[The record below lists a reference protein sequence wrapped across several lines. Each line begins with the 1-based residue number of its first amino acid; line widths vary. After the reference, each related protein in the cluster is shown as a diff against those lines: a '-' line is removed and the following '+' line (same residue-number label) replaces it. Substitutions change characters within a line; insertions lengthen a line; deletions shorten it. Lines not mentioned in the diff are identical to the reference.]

1 MENYIADM
9 KIIKGLF
16 ITLDPEKINRNCEYF
31 EIDMSNCS
39 TKISK
44 RNNIS
49 ILTLGFENNRFIQFQ
64 VKWNLNIKELKE
76 LNNNFI
82 SNEIKFMI
90 LEAHKLTQVK
100 TLKALFQFN
109 DLLSSSQKDIYLS

>member
-16 ITLDPEKINRNCEYF
+16 ITIDPQKIKRNCEYF
-31 EIDMSNCS
+31 EIDMSNCP
-39 TKISK
+39 TKFSK

-49 ILTLGFENNRFIQFQ
+49 ILTLGFENNQFIQFQ
-64 VKWNLNIKELKE
+64 VKWNLNIKELKK
-76 LNNNFI
+76 LNNDFI

-100 TLKALFQFN
+100 TIEALFQFN
-109 DLLSSSQKDIYLS
+109 DLLSNSQKEI